1 MNDEINLYS
10 GQNVVPNNES
20 GLEKYRRELHF
31 EYELSDSS
39 MPFSLWICDK
49 IKRRDDMLTMSAN
62 AYKEL
67 KERYES
73 AILEGDL
80 LRTKNEELQ
89 EGLIEYQN
97 DYQDICELAGQ
108 LALPIERESLM
119 EAVGRENY
127 DRFKNHIGW

>member
-1 MNDEINLYS
+1 MENNHLLRGFDNWETCARYWHQRTSESQTAHILLLKKFNEMQKYCEIDRVNLVEAEMK
-10 GQNVVPNNES
+10 NKF
-20 GLEKYRRELHF
+20 LEPY
-31 EYELSDSS
+31 
-39 MPFSLWICDK
+39 
-49 IKRRDDMLTMSAN
+49 
-62 AYKEL
+62 

-89 EGLIEYQN
+89 ERIIECEG

-119 EAVGRENY
+119 DAVGRENY
-127 DRFKNHIGW
+127 ERFKNHIGW

>member
-1 MNDEINLYS
+1 ME
-10 GQNVVPNNES
+10 NNHLLRGFDNWETCARYWHQRTHES
-20 GLEKYRRELHF
+20 QTAHILILQKFQELQ
-31 EYELSDSS
+31 
-39 MPFSLWICDK
+39 
-49 IKRRDDMLTMSAN
+49 KRYD
-62 AYKEL
+62 
-67 KERYES
+67 S

-89 EGLIEYQN
+89 EGLLEYQN

-127 DRFKNHIGW
+127 ERFKNHIGW